1 MARITIGE
9 ELESE
14 LRRIQ
19 DTEESLRKERGLDST
34 VSFVVREYDRLK
46 SVETQLE
53 EFRVGILESMRS
65 EVQEGVSEAMRQILT
80 NIMSLKKN

>member
-9 ELESE
+9 ELESK

-19 DTEESLRKERGLDST
+19 DTEESLRRERGLDST

-80 NIMSLKKN
+80 NIMSLRKN